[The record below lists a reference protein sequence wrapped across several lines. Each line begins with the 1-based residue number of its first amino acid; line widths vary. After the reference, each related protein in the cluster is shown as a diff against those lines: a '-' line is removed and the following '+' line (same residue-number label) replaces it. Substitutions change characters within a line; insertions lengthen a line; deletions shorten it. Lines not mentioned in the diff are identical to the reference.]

1 MDFLQVKNGKIVD
14 QSGTEVYLRGTCVGG
29 WMNMED
35 FINGYPGTESGMK
48 REFAKA
54 MGAGKSELFFEKIL
68 DNFLNEDDIR
78 FIGETGAN
86 CIRIPLSYKHFE
98 DDMNPF
104 VYKEEG
110 FKRLDRILD
119 ACEQEGIYVILDMH
133 ALAGWQNCHWHS
145 DNERGA
151 VMLWKYRHFQERII
165 ALWEEFAKRYRD
177 RSAVAGYDLMNEP
190 STGTP
195 TGEHAYD
202 FYEFYQSD
210 WDAINRLYREIAE
223 AVRKIDKRHILFL
236 EGDNYSRDFAG
247 LDAPFEENLVYSSHN
262 YIPPG

>member
-1 MDFLQVKNGKIVD
+1 
-14 QSGTEVYLRGTCVGG
+14 
-29 WMNMED
+29 
-35 FINGYPGTESGMK
+35 
-48 REFAKA
+48 
-54 MGAGKSELFFEKIL
+54 
-68 DNFLNEDDIR
+68 
-78 FIGETGAN
+78 
-86 CIRIPLSYKHFE
+86 
-98 DDMNPF
+98 
-104 VYKEEG
+104 
-110 FKRLDRILD
+110 
-119 ACEQEGIYVILDMH
+119 
-133 ALAGWQNCHWHS
+133 
-145 DNERGA
+145 
-151 VMLWKYRHFQERII
+151 MLWKYRHFQERII

-247 LDAPFEENLVYSSHN
+247 LDAPFEENLVYRCV
-262 YIPPG
+262 